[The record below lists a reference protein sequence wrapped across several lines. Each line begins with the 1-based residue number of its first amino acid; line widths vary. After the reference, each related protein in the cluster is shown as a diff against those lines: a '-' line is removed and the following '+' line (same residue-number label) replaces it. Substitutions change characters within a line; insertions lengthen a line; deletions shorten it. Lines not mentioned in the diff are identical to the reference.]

1 MFAPREFGCTCRNHT
16 KTKKGE
22 FVGDVFMVLRFK
34 SIQAHFSIL
43 P

>member
-1 MFAPREFGCTCRNHT
+1 MFAQENLDARAETIP
-16 KTKKGE
+16 KQKKGE